1 MAKSRLALGDHVT
14 ILDLDITI
22 SEQYQ
27 DPRLLLIQADVRNE
41 EEVTKAIEKAV
52 TCFGALDIVIHGACV
67 CAYACM
73 ESMTSKQ
80 VSAIWQTNYLGA
92 WILVK
97 AASHYMSKDG
107 RIWLFSSGV
116 GITGLAGVSAY
127 ASSKGAIEAL
137 AKCLR
142 LEYPFQIGI
151 IHPPLTRTQAASCFP
166 IPDAFKKE
174 ASEVGQKL
182 ARRLEKK
189 GFLLTMDWKQT
200 VMMQICY
207 LFPLQM
213 GKWLTSLTNRAL
225 SD

>member
-1 MAKSRLALGDHVT
+1 
-14 ILDLDITI
+14 
-22 SEQYQ
+22 
-27 DPRLLLIQADVRNE
+27 
-41 EEVTKAIEKAV
+41 
-52 TCFGALDIVIHGACV
+52 
-67 CAYACM
+67 
-73 ESMTSKQ
+73 
-80 VSAIWQTNYLGA
+80 
-92 WILVK
+92 
-97 AASHYMSKDG
+97 MSKDG

-116 GITGLAGVSAY
+116 GITGLAGMSAY

-142 LEYPFQIGI
+142 LEYPFLFLI
-151 IHPPLTRTQAASCFP
+151 IHPPLTLRESASCFP